1 MFCTKCGN
9 QLPEEA
15 TVCDIC
21 NTRKKEAVFC
31 HKCAAE
37 LPANSI
43 ICSNCDTKSRAHK
56 SIVHWLP
63 IGLSLIALIFYM
75 FGGYYYFDTTL
86 DRYNYE
92 MPYATALDYLS
103 LLLAVAALIV
113 AITVIPRT
121 RVALKVV
128 SILLSGLML
137 YFAVGWII
145 YVL

>member
-43 ICSNCDTKSRAHK
+43 VCSNCDTKSRAHK

-63 IGLSLIALIFYM
+63 IGLSLIAFIFYM
-75 FGGYYYFDTTL
+75 FGGYYYFDTTVGEH
-86 DRYNYE
+86 NYE

-103 LLLAVAALIV
+103 LLLAIAALIIAV
-113 AITVIPRT
+113 VVIPRT

-128 SILLSGLML
+128 NILLSGLML
-137 YFAVGWII
+137 YFAIDWII